1 MMMYN
6 FEDIMIK
13 LDDMEKKLDELIER
27 SYSYKYYSTH
37 MNTIDDI
44 EYRAEVCK
52 RNDGVWCVEKF
63 INDKLKM
70 VSPMGIHNESY
81 AEDAAEN
88 FVFQIGAK

>member
-1 MMMYN
+1 
-6 FEDIMIK
+6 
-13 LDDMEKKLDELIER
+13 
-27 SYSYKYYSTH
+27 